1 MPKNKELPE
10 PGVACPLSPCIK
22 LLAGAWT
29 LEIIYFIKG
38 KPIRFG
44 QLRRSLGKVS
54 SKVLTTRLRELEDKG
69 VVIRKV
75 IPTNPPMVEY
85 SLSPLGKELLPI
97 LNAMT
102 RVGQKLLTHYKV
114 A

>member
-1 MPKNKELPE
+1 MAKTKALPQ
-10 PGVACPLSPCIK
+10 PGAGCPLSPCVK

-38 KPIRFG
+38 KPMRFG
-44 QLRRSLGKVS
+44 QLRRALGRVS

-69 VVIRKV
+69 VVHRKV

-85 SLSPLGKELLPI
+85 SLSSLGKELLPI

-102 RVGQKLLTHYKV
+102 RVGQKLLQKYEV

>member
-10 PGVACPLSPCIK
+10 PGEASPLSPCIK